1 MSTLRE
7 QLALA
12 QTERKDAEKTVEDVT
27 SQIRKSH
34 ARNQSTIAMII
45 IIAFVVCIALIFIL
59 VGYSIL
65 FDLKCDADG
74 CANSAWKEPS
84 AFLLTVVSS
93 VMLPIVTLV
102 LGYYFGTE
110 QKKERP

>member
-7 QLALA
+7 LLALA
-12 QTERKDAEKTVEDVT
+12 ETESKEAEKQVEDINL
-27 SQIRKSH
+27 QIRKSH

-45 IIAFVVCIALIFIL
+45 IIAFVVSIALIFIL

-65 FDLKCDADG
+65 FGLDCDANG
-74 CANSAWKEPS
+74 CSMPTWKEPS

-110 QKKERP
+110 QNKE